1 MPEEDTKSLEEQM
14 AETRLENLD
23 LNEDELEELAWM
35 DYEGLLDMEVE
46 FIADLG
52 QTSLS
57 IKEILALQK
66 GSVIDLAKPAGES
79 VEAYVNNRIIG
90 KGEVMVYEK
99 NLAIRINEVLDSTSV
114 IYYLSKERLV

>member
-1 MPEEDTKSLEEQM
+1 MPEEEKKSLQEQM
-14 AETRLENLD
+14 DENRLENLD
-23 LNEDELEELAWM
+23 LDAEDIKDLAWM
-35 DYEGLLDMEVE
+35 DYEGLLDMEFE

-66 GSVIDLAKPAGES
+66 GSVIDLSKPAGES
-79 VEAYVNNRIIG
+79 VEAYVNNRIVG

-114 IYYLSKERLV
+114 IYYLSKERSL

>member
-1 MPEEDTKSLEEQM
+1 MDES
-14 AETRLENLD
+14 RLDNLD
-23 LNEDELEELAWM
+23 LNDDELEELSWM
-35 DYEGLLDMEVE
+35 NYEGLLDMEVE

-57 IKEILALQK
+57 IKGLLGLQK
-66 GSVIDLAKPAGES
+66 GSVIDLNKPAGES

-99 NLAIRINEVLDSTSV
+99 IQKSSQNLSHHKVLCNSINNTSSSSSITIWINRICH
-114 IYYLSKERLV
+114 R

>member
-1 MPEEDTKSLEEQM
+1 MPEEKRQTLQEQM
-14 AETRLENLD
+14 AENRLAELD

-57 IKEILALQK
+57 IKDILALQK
-66 GSVIDLAKPAGES
+66 GSVIDLSKPAGES

-114 IYYLSKERLV
+114 IYYLSKERL

>member
-1 MPEEDTKSLEEQM
+1 M
-14 AETRLENLD
+14 AETRLENFD
-23 LNEDELEELAWM
+23 FDTTEIKELAWM

-57 IKEILALQK
+57 VKDILSLQK
-66 GSVIDLAKPAGES
+66 GSVIDLSKPAGES

-99 NLAIRINEVLDSTSV
+99 NLAIRINEVLDSKSV
-114 IYYLSKERLV
+114 IYYLSQERAL

>member
-1 MPEEDTKSLEEQM
+1 MAEEKEKTLQEQM
-14 AETRLENLD
+14 AEDSLKNINL
-23 LNEDELEELAWM
+23 NAEELKELAWM
-35 DYEGLLDMEVE
+35 NYEGLLDMKVE

-52 QTSLS
+52 QTTLS

-66 GSVIDLAKPAGES
+66 GSVIDLGKPAGES

-114 IYYLSKERLV
+114 IYYLSKERL

>member
-1 MPEEDTKSLEEQM
+1 MPEEQRQTLQEQM
-14 AETRLENLD
+14 AENRLAELD

-57 IKEILALQK
+57 IKDILALQK
-66 GSVIDLAKPAGES
+66 GSVIDLSKPAGES

-114 IYYLSKERLV
+114 IYYLSKERL

>member
-1 MPEEDTKSLEEQM
+1 MPEEDDKSLEEQM
-14 AETRLENLD
+14 AENRLANLD
-23 LNEDELEELAWM
+23 LNAEEIEELSWM

-52 QTSLS
+52 QTALS

-79 VEAYVNNRIIG
+79 VEAYVNNRIVG

-114 IYYLSKERLV
+114 IYYLSKERSL